1 MSLLLVSGVAC
12 AYATA
17 VVGTHR
23 LGVARRRRAAHGY
36 PTLAWLDWGALL
48 GGLAAGVGPEEAL
61 SVRPA
66 DGGPA
71 VSIPDDPA
79 RPGRR
84 ELLAALAQGQG
95 VGDDRWT
102 TVGFSES
109 EARWL
114 ATLALAQRDPPAALE
129 RLERAGADTAPAVYL
144 REHLAVQLEPGPFSL
159 ELAVFRVKRRLAQ
172 ALHRFDTAPELYFAR
187 ARASACL
194 GLTEAVL
201 DDLARAVYFSRER
214 PFFLRAVVGLQ
225 VASDL
230 RPALWQQCAQSLSRR
245 EVFQVNMGP
254 GHA

>member
-1 MSLLLVSGVAC
+1 VSLLLVSGVAC

-36 PTLAWLDWGALL
+36 PTLAWFDWGALL
-48 GGLAAGVGPEEAL
+48 GGFLGGEGPESLA
-61 SVRPA
+61 VRPA

-71 VSIPDDPA
+71 LTIPDDPSK
-79 RPGRR
+79 PGRR
-84 ELLAALAQGQG
+84 ELLAALVQGQG
-95 VGDDRWT
+95 VGDDRWS

-114 ATLALAQRDPPAALE
+114 ATLALAQRDPAGALS

-144 REHLAVQLEPGPFSL
+144 REHLAVLLEPGPFSL
-159 ELAVFRVKRRLAQ
+159 ELAVFRVKRRLAA

-194 GLTEAVL
+194 GLTEAVI

-225 VASDL
+225 VVSDL